1 MSGASR
7 PAYRFGPYRL
17 DVAEQRLLQDGRVL
31 PLTPKV
37 FDVLRVLVENHG
49 HLVEKE
55 RLIAEVWNDTFVEEG
70 ALSRSISVLRKTLG
84 ENVGESKYIETVP
97 KRGYRFIAPVTEW
110 IPTEDPAAADST
122 VTTLTHARRTFHWKA
137 VLVAAVLIVAALVTA
152 MLGRS
157 RGDASRQTRSM
168 PVHRQVTFTGK
179 EGAATLSPDGQ
190 RIAYVSL
197 DKPDKRLIVQELAGG
212 APLTIF
218 TAPEINY
225 LRWSPDG
232 TRLLMWARDPGKNVN
247 GVYVVP
253 QLGGTP
259 RPIAFDEYV
268 SCWSPD
274 GSTIAVA
281 GYKGKI
287 RFFDAR
293 GKQQR
298 AVTLRDGRWS
308 IWDLDWS
315 ATGTLSFVSSDPQGR
330 YALWTMRADGSDQR
344 RLFESDSEI
353 PTARWAPGSEAIYY
367 FRRLDQTY
375 SLFKIPVA
383 PARDAKDV
391 SPATVIAGLES
402 DHFFTLS
409 ADGKRLVYARAPY
422 YSNLWLV
429 EANEGRELKTHELTH
444 GTFLVERPAVSPDAK
459 SIVFNVG
466 HEPTTRLHVMPI
478 DGGPSKPLTRFNAFS
493 LGAVWS
499 PDGRQIAF
507 ASTAGGVPRVWSV
520 DVDGGNP
527 RALSSTNM
535 SDLFD
540 LAWAPGSRILYQQSG
555 NQNYYQ
561 LDAATKSESL
571 LLSDSSRSWVFS
583 PAYSPDGFRIA
594 AARSGRPP
602 RGIWV
607 IDTRDHRETP
617 LYPSSSLESVM
628 PIAWS
633 ADARFVYAIEGK
645 SLNLRGLTPPQGET
659 LTEAKIVRIRVDS
672 KEVKKV
678 SLPFEEIGGV
688 SMTPDGRRFVVAVY
702 SSRSDVWVVDNF
714 DPSP

>member
-1 MSGASR
+1 MSGTSR
-7 PAYRFGPYRL
+7 PAYKFGPYRL
-17 DVAEQRLLQDGRVL
+17 DVAEQRLLHDDRVL

-55 RLIAEVWNDTFVEEG
+55 RLIAEVWNDSFVEEG
-70 ALSRSISVLRKTLG
+70 ALSRSISILRKTLG
-84 ENVGESKYIETVP
+84 ENGGESKYIETVP
-97 KRGYRFIAPVTEW
+97 KRGYRFIAPVSEW
-110 IPTEDPAAADST
+110 VPGEELPAADPLF
-122 VTTLTHARRTFHWKA
+122 VTPTRSRRTRLWKA
-137 VLVAAVLIVAALVTA
+137 GLAAAVLIVAALVTA

-157 RGDASRQTRSM
+157 RSDVSRQTRSM

-179 EGAATLSPDGQ
+179 EGAATLSPDGK
-190 RIAYVSL
+190 RIAYVSS
-197 DKPDKRLIVQELAGG
+197 DKPDKKLIVQELAGG
-212 APLTIF
+212 SPLTIF

-232 TRLLMWARDPGKNVN
+232 TQLLMWTRGPGKN
-247 GVYVVP
+247 GVFIIP

-259 RPIAFDEYV
+259 RSIAVDEFL

-293 GKQQR
+293 DRKEKP
-298 AVTLRDGRWS
+298 AATLRDGQWS
-308 IWDLDWS
+308 VWDLDWS
-315 ATGTLSFVSSDPQGR
+315 STGTLTFVTSDPQGQ
-330 YALWTMRADGSDQR
+330 YALWTMRPDGSEQR
-344 RLFESDSEI
+344 RLFTSDSEM
-353 PTARWAPGSEAIYY
+353 PTARWARGGDAIYY
-367 FRRLDQTY
+367 FRRLDQTF
-375 SLFKIPVA
+375 SLFKLPIA
-383 PARDAKDV
+383 PEGEAKDV

-402 DHFFTLS
+402 DNFFTAS

-429 EANEGRELKTHELTH
+429 EATEGGGEIKKRELTH
-444 GTFLVERPAVSPDAK
+444 GTYLVERPAVSPDAK

-466 HEPTTRLHVMPI
+466 HEPATRLHVMSI
-478 DGGPSKPLTRFNAFS
+478 DGGPSKLLTQFNAFS
-493 LGAVWS
+493 VGAVWS
-499 PDGRQIAF
+499 PDGKDIAF
-507 ASTAGGVPRVWSV
+507 VSTAGGRPRVWVV
-520 DVDGGNP
+520 DVDSGNP
-527 RALSSTNM
+527 QVLSSTNM
-535 SDLFD
+535 SDFFD

-561 LDAATKSESL
+561 LDAATRSESL
-571 LLSDSSRSWVFS
+571 LLKDSSNGWVFS
-583 PAYSPDGFRIA
+583 PAYSPDGSRIA
-594 AARSGRPP
+594 VQWNRRPK
-602 RGIWV
+602 RGIWM
-607 IDTRDHRETP
+607 IDKDRHETL
-617 LYPSSSLESVM
+617 LYPTFATSVM

-633 ADARFVYAIEGK
+633 SDARYVYAIEGK
-645 SLNLRGLTPPQGET
+645 NLNLRGLTPPQGET
-659 LTEAKIVRIRVDS
+659 LTDAKIVRIAVAGG
-672 KEVKKV
+672 EVKTID
-678 SLPFEEIGGV
+678 LPFEEIGGV